1 MNKHKKNASR
11 LLQYAAASAGV
22 LAINNADA
30 QMVYTDIDP
39 DIVLEFDG
47 IDTYMLDLNNDGTDD
62 FSIQAITTLSSFT
75 TSSGVSST
83 TVYAVK
89 IEPLGD
95 NEIQITDTDSPFIAA
110 PGNWI
115 DGILSAYS
123 TFTTEEAVTLDLH
136 YIIPEY
142 LALRLHVDGNEHYG
156 WLRLYMTN
164 TGEVILKDY
173 AFENTPDTP
182 IYTQI
187 PEGPI
192 GVTNI
197 VLSDISDTHTAADL
211 QISFEVPADES
222 NIASYRI
229 FAGTFSYNAV
239 QAAEATSDYY
249 TEVFPTGENQSVTLN
264 ADQLDLFGEVI
275 QEFDLLYVSVYC
287 VGFTDVYDNVQVK
300 KLEPIV
306 LGHDVEAP
314 PVVIASVTPD
324 EIPWTGITIAFE
336 CPANLE
342 GIANFFSYIIPEADF
357 PVMDTTALCSNIN
370 HRVLSSWDVPGDAFD
385 PGETYTIAASS
396 TDINSNTL
404 VYGETYAACVQSH
417 TVWDYYS
424 GCQFEQM
431 TCSSLFTLTEPVSIE
446 NTFADNL
453 QVFVAPNGIQV
464 ISQQH
469 PDLIRVYDISGRCIY
484 QTQATENTT
493 ILPLPEIA
501 GYYIIACTHQQETIS
516 RKVFLKE

>member
-142 LALRLHVDGNEHYG
+142 LVLRLHVDGNEHYG

-324 EIPWTGITIAFE
+324 EIPWAGITIAFE

-342 GIANFFSYIIPEADF
+342 GIANFISYIIPEADF

>member
-95 NEIQITDTDSPFIAA
+95 NEIQITDTDGPFIAA

-164 TGEVILKDY
+164 MGEVILKDY
-173 AFENTPDTP
+173 AFETMPDTP
-182 IYTQI
+182 IYAQI
-187 PEGPI
+187 PEGPPA
-192 GVTNI
+192 VTN
-197 VLSDISDTHTAADL
+197 VTLADVSDTHSLADL
-211 QISFEVPADES
+211 QVSFVVPTDES
-222 NIASYRI
+222 KIAAYRV
-229 FAGTFSYNAV
+229 FAGPYLYNA
-239 QAAEATSDYY
+239 AAAATETPDHY
-249 TEVFPTGENQSVTLN
+249 TEVIPNGENQSVTLS
-264 ADQLDLFGEVI
+264 ASQLDLLDDAIE
-275 QEFDLLYVSVYC
+275 EFDLLTVSVYC
-287 VGFTDVYDNVQVK
+287 VGYTDVYDNPIVFAPEK
-300 KLEPIV
+300 IV
-306 LGHDVEAP
+306 LGHKIDAP
-314 PVVIASVTPD
+314 PVVTATATPNAF
-324 EIPWTGITIAFE
+324 PWLGIDIEFE
-336 CPANLE
+336 CPDNLE
-342 GIANFFSYIIPEADF
+342 GVINFFSYIIPADIL
-357 PVMDTTALCSNIN
+357 PALDTTSLCANPN
-370 HRVLSSWDVPGDAFD
+370 RVVLNDWEVPGGAFN
-385 PGETYTIAASS
+385 PTATYTISASS
-396 TDINSNTL
+396 TDINGSTL
-404 VYGETYAACVQSH
+404 IYGQTYSACVLSH
-417 TVWDYYS
+417 ALWSEYTD
-424 GCQFEQM
+424 CAFEQM
-431 TCSSLFTLTEPVSIE
+431 TCSNTFTLTEPVSIE
-446 NTFADNL
+446 QTLAEHI
-453 QVFVAPNGIQV
+453 QVYAAPNGIHVQTTEP
-464 ISQQH
+464 ISTIQ
-469 PDLIRVYDISGRCIY
+469 LFDINGRIIY
-484 QTQATENTT
+484 QTQPTELNT
-493 ILPLPEIA
+493 IIPLPEIA
-501 GYYIIACTHQQETIS
+501 GYYVVACTGQAGMVS
-516 RKVFLKE
+516 KAVVVW